1 MDNNSPVFL
10 KQMAIRKMV
19 VEMAIPEKTI
29 ELVIAHSF
37 KQAHKAFTENAS
49 VEISGFG
56 KFVTRPLVTE
66 RERVLT
72 IGRIEHFKK
81 QLEEPDISEKKR
93 ISRLGFIEKLEG
105 FLKIIEEIQKHENA

>member
-19 VEMAIPEKTI
+19 VDMAIPEKTI

-37 KQAHKAFTENAS
+37 KQAHKAFNENAS

-56 KFVTRPLVTE
+56 KFVTRPLVTG
-66 RERVLT
+66 REKAVFELRKAHWQKELENPLLNDRMRNAR
-72 IGRIEHFKK
+72 IGWIKQVEEYLEVIKKIEH
-81 QLEEPDISEKKR
+81 
-93 ISRLGFIEKLEG
+93 
-105 FLKIIEEIQKHENA
+105 EI

>member
-1 MDNNSPVFL
+1 MDDHSPVFL

-56 KFVTRPLVTE
+56 KFVTRPLVTA
-66 RERVLT
+66 REKAGYELKIAYWKNRL
-72 IGRIEHFKK
+72 
-81 QLEEPDISEKKR
+81 QEPDVTEKQIIKWN
-93 ISRLGFIEKLEG
+93 GFIEKMEG
-105 FLKIIEEIQKHENA
+105 FLETIKRIQKHEV